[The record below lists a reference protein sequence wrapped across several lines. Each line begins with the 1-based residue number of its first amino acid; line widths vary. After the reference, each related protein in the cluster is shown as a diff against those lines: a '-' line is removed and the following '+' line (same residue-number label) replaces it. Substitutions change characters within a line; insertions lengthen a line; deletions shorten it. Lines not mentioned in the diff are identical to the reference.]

1 MNHSEQSIINGLKRG
16 DSWAYKHIYDCHYTL
31 LYRVAFSFIKD
42 TFLTQALIEDLIIDI
57 YEKREALDENLP
69 LRPYLMRAIVNDCL
83 NYLSLKRQKMEVKL
97 SSVDIS
103 DDHLFAVRDQNDS
116 PLLWLLEKELGQ
128 EIRLAVD
135 RLPVECRTVFE
146 KSYFEGKSNQ
156 KIATELAISINT
168 VKYHIKKALSRLR
181 KDLEKFLLMVL
192 GCFSANFIF

>member
-1 MNHSEQSIINGLKRG
+1 
-16 DSWAYKHIYDCHYTL
+16 
-31 LYRVAFSFIKD
+31 VFSFIKD

-181 KDLEKFLLMVL
+181 KDLEKFLLLVL